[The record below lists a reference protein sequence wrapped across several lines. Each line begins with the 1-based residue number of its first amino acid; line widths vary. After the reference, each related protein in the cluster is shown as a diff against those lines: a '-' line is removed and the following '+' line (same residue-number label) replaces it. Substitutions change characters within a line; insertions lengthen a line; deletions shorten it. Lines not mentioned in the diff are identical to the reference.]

1 MMVED
6 QCSRYTRS
14 VAVARTSAL
23 RCGMLTNRPEEEPSN
38 KEGKTAYRGEQS
50 DGKQV
55 GENPAYRQRHHPPKA
70 HLHAVDDNPFFFEA
84 WLEATRDGAVYR
96 RGFLALDVGL
106 GRDTCQ
112 SRVTQS
118 QDSLGHNFYHSSR
131 FDNCQV
137 VLARASQPL
146 PTPLGTL
153 DAIHLASALLW
164 QEKERKELVMATHDT
179 AASLGRHLQPIYH
192 LRSTRIQRIRVCLAD
207 CIPRAASQLI

>member
-23 RCGMLTNRPEEEPSN
+23 RCGMLTNRPEEEPPN
-38 KEGKTAYRGEQS
+38 DEGKTAYRGEQS
-50 DGKQV
+50 DGKRV

-70 HLHAVDDNPFFFEA
+70 HLHAVDDNPLFFEA

-118 QDSLGHNFYHSSR
+118 QDSLSHNFNHSSR
-131 FDNCQV
+131 FDNYQGGFPRFFAHA
-137 VLARASQPL
+137 LNA
-146 PTPLGTL
+146 GN
-153 DAIHLASALLW
+153 DAHLSAPFVYLQAFLW
-164 QEKERKELVMATHDT
+164 VRW
-179 AASLGRHLQPIYH
+179 
-192 LRSTRIQRIRVCLAD
+192 
-207 CIPRAASQLI
+207 